1 MCCSRLCVWTLEL
14 KLPLLFIG
22 EVCMWLKGVGTLRE
36 SITNQLGSIKP
47 EMEMISWN
55 SDARLQSHG
64 RGSNQAARGLTTR
77 PGLCNTSANS
87 ITRPWR
93 TWEKGMTA
101 VVHMPNRWYDREIED
116 AAVTFG
122 LSSKGLEEV
131 SSL

>member
-55 SDARLQSHG
+55 SDAVATIAWPWEQSSGQRFDHATG
-64 RGSNQAARGLTTR
+64 PL
-77 PGLCNTSANS
+77 
-87 ITRPWR
+87 
-93 TWEKGMTA
+93 
-101 VVHMPNRWYDREIED
+101 
-116 AAVTFG
+116 
-122 LSSKGLEEV
+122 
-131 SSL
+131 